1 MNMKIVSKAEFI
13 EILKKAEKPIAYLSI
28 DDRWDGVNIAP
39 PGCFGSYNVRPYEEY
54 IEMGREQSLSLDDT
68 DFYTDYGDNDE
79 FVIYDN
85 EDILRMIKILSF
97 AIDV

>member
-1 MNMKIVSKAEFI
+1 MKIVSKSEFI
-13 EILKKAEKPIAYLSI
+13 EILKKSEKPIAYLSLE
-28 DDRWDGVNIAP
+28 DRWEGVNVAP
-39 PGCFGSYNVRPYEEY
+39 PGCFGSYSVRPSEDY
-54 IEMGREQSLSLDDT
+54 IEMGREQDMAMNDT
-68 DFYTDYGDNDE
+68 DFYCDYGDNDE